1 VAFVA
6 QRAPNAEGARSWLDH
21 LLSPAGQRVLADD
34 CGLYP
39 VRTDLDGARTGRL
52 LQRQLGAAARPIA
65 LGPGLMA
72 PLDQSRRAAF
82 MKRWQAAFAA
92 AR

>member
-1 VAFVA
+1 MPKGRVNGWITCC
-6 QRAPNAEGARSWLDH
+6 RP
-21 LLSPAGQRVLADD
+21 PASVCWPTT

-39 VRTDLDGARTGRL
+39 VRTDLDGARTGSQ

-82 MKRWQAAFAA
+82 LKRWHGAFTA